1 MENYRIRPI
10 LIVLLLMAGILM
22 GLYINKGVGKSQ
34 VSLEGGSKFDEVM
47 WYVGNDY
54 VDKPDAQKLQDE
66 AIASMMEKLDPHSAY
81 ISLDEF
87 NEVND
92 PLLGSFDGIGVQFR
106 LEKDTIAV
114 VSVIKGGPS
123 EKVGILAGDRIVYVD
138 DTLVASKKLTNE
150 DVMRKLKGS
159 KNTKVRVRV
168 LRHGVE
174 GLLDFTITRAAIPT
188 YSVDIAYMLNES
200 VGYLKLSKFSATTAD
215 EFKKGIRDL
224 KAQGMQQLVFDL
236 RGNTG
241 GYLSAAVNIVDEFLP
256 KGSLIVYT
264 EGRNRPR
271 QYMKA
276 QRRGMLEDIP
286 VAVLID
292 GESASASEIVA
303 GALQD
308 NDRGTII
315 GRRSFG
321 KGLVQE
327 QIMLSDNSAIRLTVA
342 RYYTPI
348 GRCIQKPFD
357 GDIEKYLLESLERYE
372 NGELFHPDSIH
383 FADSLKFTTPKG
395 KTVYG
400 GGGIMPDIYVPL
412 VDDSMEYYFNRI
424 VNKGLVY
431 QYAFDYT
438 DKHRKQ
444 LQQYKTV
451 KAFDQSF
458 AVSDAMFEALVKMA
472 EEKGIKGTEEQLQVA
487 RRKAN
492 TLLKAYIAR
501 NLFDDEGFYPI
512 YAPMDEDLQRAMDF
526 FIFAPTNSD
535 DHADSALPS

>member
-1 MENYRIRPI
+1 MDSNKTRPF
-10 LIVLLLMAGILM
+10 VVALLLMVGMLM
-22 GLYINKGVGKSQ
+22 GVLINIGTTRRQPPVQ
-34 VSLEGGSKFDEVM
+34 VEGGSKFDEVM

-54 VDKPDAQKLQDE
+54 VDVPDARKLQDG
-66 AIASMMEKLDPHSAY
+66 AIAALMDELDPHCAF

-92 PLLGSFDGIGVQFR
+92 PLVGSFDGIGVQFR

-123 EKVGILAGDRIVYVD
+123 EKVGIMAGDRILYVD
-138 DTLVASKKLTNE
+138 DTLVVSQKLTNE
-150 DVMRKLKGS
+150 DVMRKLKGP

-168 LRHGVE
+168 LRRGVE
-174 GLLDFTITRAAIPT
+174 GLLDYTITRAAIPT
-188 YSVDIAYMLNES
+188 YSVDIAYMLDEKT
-200 VGYLKLSKFSATTAD
+200 GYLKLSKFSATTVD
-215 EFKKGIRDL
+215 EFKKGVRDL
-224 KAQGMQQLVFDL
+224 KSQGMRQMIFDL
-236 RGNTG
+236 RGNSG
-241 GYLSAAVNIVDEFLP
+241 GFLKAAVDISDEFLP

-271 QYMKA
+271 NYMKA
-276 QRRGMLEDIP
+276 RRRGMLEDMP
-286 VAVLID
+286 VMVLID

-327 QIMLSDNSAIRLTVA
+327 QIMLSDQSAIRLTVA
-342 RYYTPI
+342 RYYTPT

-357 GDIEKYLLESLERYE
+357 GDREKYLFESYERYE
-372 NGELFHPDSIH
+372 TGEIFHPDSIH

-412 VDDSMEYYFNRI
+412 IDDSTEYYFNRI
-424 VNKGLVY
+424 ANKGLLY

-438 DKHRKQ
+438 DQHRQQ
-444 LQQYKTV
+444 LNRFKTV

-458 AVSDAMFEALVKMA
+458 EVTDAMFDELVKLA
-472 EEKGIKGTEEQLQVA
+472 EQKGIKGTEEQHQVA
-487 RRKAN
+487 RREAN
-492 TLLKAYIAR
+492 ILLKAYIAR

-512 YAPMDEDLQRAMDF
+512 YAPMDEILQRA
-526 FIFAPTNSD
+526 
-535 DHADSALPS
+535 LEELRQE

>member
-1 MENYRIRPI
+1 M
-10 LIVLLLMAGILM
+10 
-22 GLYINKGVGKSQ
+22 Q
-34 VSLEGGSKFDEVM
+34 VEGGSKFDEVM

-54 VDKPDAQKLQDE
+54 VDVPDARKLQDG
-66 AIASMMEKLDPHSAY
+66 AIAALMDELDPHCAF

-92 PLLGSFDGIGVQFR
+92 PLVGSFDGIGVQFR

-123 EKVGILAGDRIVYVD
+123 EKVGIMAGDRILYVD
-138 DTLVASKKLTNE
+138 DTLVVSQKLTNE
-150 DVMRKLKGS
+150 DVMRKLKGP

-168 LRHGVE
+168 LRRGVE
-174 GLLDFTITRAAIPT
+174 GLLDYTITRAAIPT
-188 YSVDIAYMLNES
+188 YSVDIAYMLDEKT
-200 VGYLKLSKFSATTAD
+200 GYLKLSKFSATTVD
-215 EFKKGIRDL
+215 EFKKGVRDL
-224 KAQGMQQLVFDL
+224 KSQGMRQMIFDL
-236 RGNTG
+236 RGNSG
-241 GYLSAAVNIVDEFLP
+241 GFLKAAVDISDEFLP

-271 QYMKA
+271 NYMKA
-276 QRRGMLEDIP
+276 RRRGMLEDMP
-286 VAVLID
+286 VMVLID

-327 QIMLSDNSAIRLTVA
+327 QIMLSDQSAIRLTVA
-342 RYYTPI
+342 RYYTPT

-357 GDIEKYLLESLERYE
+357 GDREKYLFESYERYE
-372 NGELFHPDSIH
+372 TGEIFHPDSIH

-412 VDDSMEYYFNRI
+412 IDDSTEYYFNRI
-424 VNKGLVY
+424 ANKGLLY

-438 DKHRKQ
+438 DQHRQQ
-444 LQQYKTV
+444 LNRFKTV

-458 AVSDAMFEALVKMA
+458 EVTDAMFDELVKLA
-472 EEKGIKGTEEQLQVA
+472 EQKGIKGTEEQHQVA
-487 RRKAN
+487 RREAN
-492 TLLKAYIAR
+492 ILLKAYIAR

-512 YAPMDEDLQRAMDF
+512 YAPMDEILQRA
-526 FIFAPTNSD
+526 
-535 DHADSALPS
+535 LEELRQE

>member
-1 MENYRIRPI
+1 MENRIRPLWVI
-10 LIVLLLMAGILM
+10 ILLMSGIII
-22 GLYINKGVGKSQ
+22 GLYINKGVNTKK
-34 VSLEGGSKFDEVM
+34 VEVEGGSKFDEVM

-54 VDKPDAQKLQDE
+54 VEEPNAQEIQDE
-66 AIASMMEKLDPHSAY
+66 AIAAMMEKLDPHSAY
-81 ISLDEF
+81 VPLEEF

-106 LEKDTIAV
+106 IERDTIAI

-123 EKVGILAGDRIVYVD
+123 EKVGLMDGDRIIYVD
-138 DTLVASKKLTNE
+138 DTLVASKKLKNE
-150 DVMRKLKGS
+150 DVMRKLKGP
-159 KNTKVRVRV
+159 KGTKVRVRV
-168 LRHGVE
+168 LRRGVE
-174 GLLDFTITRAAIPT
+174 GLLDYTITRDAIPT
-188 YSVDIAYMLNES
+188 YSVDIAYMLDDEI
-200 VGYLKLSKFSATTAD
+200 GYLKLSKFSATTVS
-215 EFKKGIRDL
+215 EFKKGIGELDS
-224 KAQGMQQLVFDL
+224 QGMKKLIFDL

-241 GYLSAAVNIVDEFLP
+241 GYLSAAVDIADEFLP
-256 KGSLIVYT
+256 RGSLIVYT

-271 QYMKA
+271 NYMKA
-276 QRRGMLEDIP
+276 RRHGQLEDIP
-286 VAVLID
+286 VVVLID

-327 QIMLSDNSAIRLTVA
+327 QIMLSDQSAIRLTVA
-342 RYYTPI
+342 RYYTPT
-348 GRCIQKPFD
+348 GRCIQKPY
-357 GDIEKYLLESLERYE
+357 GDSHEDYLLESYERYE

-412 VDDSMEYYFNRI
+412 VDDSTEYYFNRI
-424 VNKGLVY
+424 VNLGLLY

-438 DKHRKQ
+438 DKHRAQ
-444 LQQYKTV
+444 LKGYKTV
-451 KAFDQSF
+451 EAFDRSF
-458 AVSDAMFEALVKMA
+458 KVTDAMFDALVRLA
-472 EEKGIKGTEEQLQVA
+472 DEKGIVGTEEQRQAA
-487 RRKAN
+487 RRE
-492 TLLKAYIAR
+492 TDILLKAYIAR

-512 YAPMDEDLQRAMDF
+512 YAPMDEILQRA
-526 FIFAPTNSD
+526 IEE
-535 DHADSALPS
+535 LKGER

>member
-1 MENYRIRPI
+1 MENNRIRPI
-10 LIVLLLMAGILM
+10 WTALLLMAGILM
-22 GLYINKGVGKSQ
+22 GLYINKGVNKRQ
-34 VSLEGGSKFDEVM
+34 VSVEGGSKFDEVM

-54 VDKPDAQKLQDE
+54 VDVPQEGQLQDK
-66 AIASMMEKLDPHSAY
+66 AIAAMMEELDPHSAY

-106 LEKDTIAV
+106 LEKDTIAI

-123 EKVGILAGDRIVYVD
+123 EKVGILAGDRTLYVD
-138 DTLVASKKLTNE
+138 DTLVAGKKLTNE
-150 DVMRKLKGS
+150 DVMRKLKGP
-159 KNTKVRVRV
+159 KGTKVKVRV
-168 LRHGVE
+168 LRHDVE
-174 GLLDFTITRAAIPT
+174 GLLDYTITRDAIPT
-188 YSVDIAYMLNES
+188 YSVDIAYMLDES
-200 VGYLKLSKFSATTAD
+200 IGYLKLSKFSATTVK
-215 EFKKGIRDL
+215 EFKQGIGDL
-224 KAQGMQQLVFDL
+224 RSQGMQQLIFDL

-241 GYLSAAVNIVDEFLP
+241 GYLAAAVDIADEFLP

-276 QRRGMLEDIP
+276 RRRGMLEDIP
-286 VAVLID
+286 VVVLID

-342 RYYTPI
+342 RYYTPT

-357 GDIEKYLLESLERYE
+357 GDHEKYLLESYERYE
-372 NGELFHPDSIH
+372 NGELFSADSIH
-383 FADSLKFTTPKG
+383 FVDSLKYTTPKG

-412 VDDSMEYYFNRI
+412 VDDSTEYYFNRI
-424 VNKGLVY
+424 ANKGLLY

-438 DKHRKQ
+438 DRHRQQ
-444 LQQYKTV
+444 LQRYQTV
-451 KAFDQSF
+451 DAFDKGF
-458 AVSDAMFEALVKMA
+458 AVTDAMFDALVTMA
-472 EEKGIKGTEEQLQVA
+472 GEKGIKGTEEQRQVA
-487 RRKAN
+487 RREADI
-492 TLLKAYIAR
+492 LLKAYIAR

-512 YAPMDEDLQRAMDF
+512 YAPMDDVLQKA
-526 FIFAPTNSD
+526 IEVIEGE
-535 DHADSALPS
+535 

>member
-1 MENYRIRPI
+1 M
-10 LIVLLLMAGILM
+10 LLMAGILM
-22 GLYINKGVGKSQ
+22 GLYINKGVNRRQ
-34 VSLEGGSKFDEVM
+34 VNVEGGSKFDEVM

-54 VDKPDAQKLQDE
+54 VDVPEEDKLQDD
-66 AIASMMEKLDPHSAY
+66 AIAAMMEKLDPHSAY
-81 ISLDEF
+81 ISLKEF

-106 LEKDTIAV
+106 LEKDTIAI

-123 EKVGILAGDRIVYVD
+123 EKVGILAGDRIIYVD
-138 DTLVASKKLTNE
+138 DTLVAGKKLTNE
-150 DVMRKLKGS
+150 DVMRKLKGP
-159 KNTKVRVRV
+159 KGTKVDVRV
-168 LRHGVE
+168 LRRDVE

-188 YSVDIAYMLNES
+188 YSVDIAYMLDDS
-200 VGYLKLSKFSATTAD
+200 IGYLKLSKFSATTVK
-215 EFKKGIRDL
+215 EFKQGIGDL
-224 KAQGMQQLVFDL
+224 RSQGMEKLIFDL

-241 GYLSAAVNIVDEFLP
+241 GYLAAAVDIADEFLP

-276 QRRGMLEDIP
+276 RRRGMLEDIP
-286 VAVLID
+286 VVVLID

-342 RYYTPI
+342 RYYTPT

-357 GDIEKYLLESLERYE
+357 GDHEKYLLESFERYE
-372 NGELFHPDSIH
+372 NGELFSEDSIH

-412 VDDSMEYYFNRI
+412 VDDSTEYYFNRI
-424 VNKGLVY
+424 VNKGLLY
-431 QYAFDYT
+431 QSAFDYT
-438 DKHRKQ
+438 DKHRQQ
-444 LQQYKTV
+444 LQRYKTV
-451 KAFDQSF
+451 EAFDKGF
-458 AVSDAMFEALVKMA
+458 AVTDAMFDALVKQA
-472 EEKGIKGTEEQLQVA
+472 GEKGIKGTEEQRQVA
-487 RRKAN
+487 RREADI
-492 TLLKAYIAR
+492 LLKAYIAR
-501 NLFDDEGFYPI
+501 DLFDDEGFYPI
-512 YAPMDEDLQRAMDF
+512 YAPMDEVLQRA
-526 FIFAPTNSD
+526 
-535 DHADSALPS
+535 LQELRGK

>member
-1 MENYRIRPI
+1 
-10 LIVLLLMAGILM
+10 MAGILM
-22 GLYINKGVGKSQ
+22 GLYINKGVNRRQ
-34 VSLEGGSKFDEVM
+34 VNVEGGSKFDEVM

-54 VDKPDAQKLQDE
+54 VDVPEEDKLQDD
-66 AIASMMEKLDPHSAY
+66 AIAAMMEKLDPHSAY
-81 ISLDEF
+81 ISLKEF

-106 LEKDTIAV
+106 LEKDTVAI

-123 EKVGILAGDRIVYVD
+123 EKVGILAGDRIIYVD
-138 DTLVASKKLTNE
+138 DTLVAGEKLTNE
-150 DVMRKLKGS
+150 DVMRKLKGP
-159 KNTKVRVRV
+159 KGTKVDVRV
-168 LRHGVE
+168 LRRDVE
-174 GLLDFTITRAAIPT
+174 GLLDFNITRAAIPT
-188 YSVDIAYMLNES
+188 YSVDIAYMLDDS
-200 VGYLKLSKFSATTAD
+200 IGYLKLSKFSATTVK
-215 EFKKGIRDL
+215 EFKQGIGDL
-224 KAQGMQQLVFDL
+224 RSQGMEKLIFDL

-241 GYLSAAVNIVDEFLP
+241 GYLAAAVDIADEFLP

-276 QRRGMLEDIP
+276 RRRGMLEDIP
-286 VAVLID
+286 VVVLID

-342 RYYTPI
+342 RYYTPT

-357 GDIEKYLLESLERYE
+357 GDHEKYLLESFERYE
-372 NGELFHPDSIH
+372 NGELFSEDSIH

-412 VDDSMEYYFNRI
+412 VDDSTEYYFNRI
-424 VNKGLVY
+424 VNKGLLY
-431 QYAFDYT
+431 QYAFAYT
-438 DKHRKQ
+438 DKHRQQ
-444 LQQYKTV
+444 LQRYKTV
-451 KAFDQSF
+451 EAFDKGF
-458 AVSDAMFEALVKMA
+458 AVTDAMFDALMKQA
-472 EEKGIKGTEEQLQVA
+472 GEKGIKGTEEQRQVA
-487 RRKAN
+487 RREADI
-492 TLLKAYIAR
+492 LLKAYIAR
-501 NLFDDEGFYPI
+501 DLFDDEGFYPI
-512 YAPMDEDLQRAMDF
+512 YAPMDEVLQRA
-526 FIFAPTNSD
+526 IKELGSN
-535 DHADSALPS
+535 

>member
-1 MENYRIRPI
+1 MENRIRPLWVI
-10 LIVLLLMAGILM
+10 ILLLSGIII
-22 GLYINKGVGKSQ
+22 GLYINKGVNTKK
-34 VSLEGGSKFDEVM
+34 VEVEGGSKFDEVM

-54 VDKPDAQKLQDE
+54 VEEPNAQEIQDE
-66 AIASMMEKLDPHSAY
+66 AIAAMMEKLDPHSAY
-81 ISLDEF
+81 VPLEEF

-106 LEKDTIAV
+106 LERDTIAI

-123 EKVGILAGDRIVYVD
+123 EKVGLMDGDRIIYVD
-138 DTLVASKKLTNE
+138 DTLVASKKLKNE
-150 DVMRKLKGS
+150 DVMRKMKGP
-159 KNTKVRVRV
+159 KGTKVRVRV
-168 LRHGVE
+168 LRRGVE
-174 GLLDFTITRAAIPT
+174 GLLDYTITRDAIPT
-188 YSVDIAYMLNES
+188 YSVDIAYMLDDEI
-200 VGYLKLSKFSATTAD
+200 GYLKLSKFSATTVS
-215 EFKKGIRDL
+215 EFKKGIGELDS
-224 KAQGMQQLVFDL
+224 QGMKKLIFDL

-241 GYLSAAVNIVDEFLP
+241 GYLSAAVDIADEFLP
-256 KGSLIVYT
+256 RGSLIVYT

-271 QYMKA
+271 NYMKA
-276 QRRGMLEDIP
+276 RRHGQLEDIP
-286 VAVLID
+286 VVVLID

-327 QIMLSDNSAIRLTVA
+327 QIMLSDQSAIRLTVA
-342 RYYTPI
+342 RYYTPT
-348 GRCIQKPFD
+348 GRCIQKPY
-357 GDIEKYLLESLERYE
+357 GDSHEDYLLESYERYE

-412 VDDSMEYYFNRI
+412 VDDSTEYYFNRI
-424 VNKGLVY
+424 VNLGLLY

-438 DKHRKQ
+438 DKHRAQ
-444 LQQYKTV
+444 LKGYKTV
-451 KAFDQSF
+451 EAFDRSF
-458 AVSDAMFEALVKMA
+458 KVTDAMFDALVHLA
-472 EEKGIKGTEEQLQVA
+472 DEKGIVGTEEQRQAA
-487 RRKAN
+487 RRE
-492 TLLKAYIAR
+492 TDILLKAYIAR

-512 YAPMDEDLQRAMDF
+512 YAPMDEILQRA
-526 FIFAPTNSD
+526 IEELKT
-535 DHADSALPS
+535 SAK